1 MDIHTINSTSVL
13 SRCMRFIGVPLFA
26 GLAVALMMPAV
37 AFSQT
42 TVNLG
47 TASSFAVL
55 AAAGITN
62 TGNTA
67 LTGDIGSYP
76 TNTITG
82 FPPGT
87 FTGTNHGGDATTQ
100 GAMVDLKT
108 AYNDAAGRTGA
119 TTVATELGGT
129 TLTAGVYNSA
139 AGTFGIT
146 GTLTLSGTASA
157 VFIFQMSTTFTTAA
171 SSSVILSGGVV
182 WTNVFWQVG
191 SSATLGASSV
201 LEGTILANTSIS
213 SGDGAQVHG
222 RLLAGAVTSSG
233 AVTLINNTA
242 LPVELTSF
250 TVALNKSAVELNWN
264 TATEVN
270 NYGFEIERLA
280 ISDKLLANSQ
290 KLNAN
295 SWSKIGFVQGHGNS
309 NSPKEYSFEDKNPQ
323 VGKLQYRLKQID
335 FDGAFE
341 YSNVAEVE
349 VEAPKQFT
357 VYQNYPNPFNP
368 TTNISYEIPVK
379 SNVVIKVYDVLGS
392 EVVAL
397 LNEEKL
403 PGRYQVEFKASHLP
417 SGIYFYSIN
426 AGEYKSIKKMIVL
439 K

>member
-1 MDIHTINSTSVL
+1 
-13 SRCMRFIGVPLFA
+13 MRFISMM
-26 GLAVALMMPAV
+26 LAVTLIMPAV
-37 AFSQT
+37 TFSQT

-62 TGNTA
+62 TGNTV

-76 TNTITG
+76 TNTISG

-87 FTGTNHGGDATTQ
+87 FSGTNYGNSVTTQ
-100 GAMVDLKT
+100 TAMTDLNT
-108 AYNDAAGRTGA
+108 AYLDAAGRTP
-119 TTVATELGGT
+119 TTVLSASTFELGST
-129 TLTAGVYNSA
+129 TQTPGVYKIGTSA
-139 AGTFGIT
+139 AIT
-146 GTLTLSGTASA
+146 GTLTLNGAG
-157 VFIFQMSTTFTTAA
+157 VYIFQIGSTLITAA
-171 SSSVILSGGVV
+171 SSNVSLINGAV

-191 SSATLGASSV
+191 SSATLGTSSH

-213 SGDGAQVHG
+213 ATTGATVSG

-233 AVTLINNTA
+233 AVTLDANTA

-250 TVALNKSAVELNWN
+250 TAALNNRAVELNWK

-270 NYGFEIERLA
+270 NYGFNVERRTKSEDGTPVSLGT
-280 ISDKLLANSQ
+280 
-290 KLNAN
+290 
-295 SWSKIGFVQGHGNS
+295 SWKTLGFVQGHGNS

-341 YSNVAEVE
+341 YSDVVEVE
-349 VEAPKQFT
+349 VRAPKQFV

-392 EVVAL
+392 EVAVL

-426 AGEYKSIKKMIVL
+426 AGEYKSIKKMILL